1 MIEFLIEAGSDLH
14 ATNERGETVFTF
26 SASDPE
32 ADSLLRKYGGEAAE
46 GAPTARPEP
55 EEDSWAG
62 LDVVKDQL
70 WSLLSQPRVVRSGRS
85 FDRTELLMAL
95 EQLGSGSPFVPS
107 HSCCRSPASSSP
119 RNSCRKRRTRCR
131 RDSSTST

>member
-95 EQLGSGSPFVPS
+95 EQLGFHNDYSNLQTLVEESIAQLVAEGKL
-107 HSCCRSPASSSP
+107 RKIGNRLAAAS
-119 RNSCRKRRTRCR
+119 
-131 RDSSTST
+131 